1 MATPGALR
9 PSMGAALQI
18 CRASSTRGIIAPTRT
33 VTSRAA
39 ARPAFCPSAQAA
51 SLSTTPALLR
61 RHKYIGARVTRDNNK
76 KRGESVLRRT
86 GTRWRLSM
94 SDEPLPQPVKP
105 EELPPIET
113 DPDHGLWQFFQ
124 NRNSIANPPLKDAEH
139 GRAWTVEEL
148 RYKSWE
154 DLHKLWWVCVKE
166 QNRIATA
173 MWERQ
178 NRQLGYG
185 DAESDTR
192 RKTVKATQKAI
203 KHVLTERFYA
213 WEDAVELAKSD
224 PEIDL
229 SGDGPAFTPKEYLEE
244 EVPGLGSGE
253 EVARE
258 EVKANGSDVATSS
271 TPDSSTLLSATSSE
285 QKTAPTI

>member
-1 MATPGALR
+1 MVTLGALR

-18 CRASSTRGIIAPTRT
+18 CRASSTHGIAAPART

-39 ARPAFCPSAQAA
+39 ARPVFYPSAQAA
-51 SLSTTPALLR
+51 SLSTTAVLLK
-61 RHKYIGARVTRDNNK
+61 RHKYVGARVTRDNNK
-76 KRGESVLRRT
+76 QRGESVLRRT

-105 EELPPIET
+105 EELPPVET
-113 DPDHGLWQFFQ
+113 DPNHGLWEFFQ
-124 NRNSIANPPLKDAEH
+124 DRTSIASPPLKDAQH
-139 GRAWTVEEL
+139 GRPWTAEEL
-148 RYKSWE
+148 RHKSWE

-173 MWERQ
+173 KWERD

-185 DAESDTR
+185 GAEAETR
-192 RKTVKATQKAI
+192 RKTVLATQKAI

-224 PEIDL
+224 PEINL
-229 SGDGPAFTPKEYLEE
+229 SGDGPAFTPQEYLEE
-244 EVPGLGSGE
+244 VPGEGAPVE
-253 EVARE
+253 EIEAAE
-258 EVKANGSDVATSS
+258 SDVATSPI
-271 TPDSSTLLSATSSE
+271 PDSSTPLPPKSNA
-285 QKTAPTI
+285 QKTASTI